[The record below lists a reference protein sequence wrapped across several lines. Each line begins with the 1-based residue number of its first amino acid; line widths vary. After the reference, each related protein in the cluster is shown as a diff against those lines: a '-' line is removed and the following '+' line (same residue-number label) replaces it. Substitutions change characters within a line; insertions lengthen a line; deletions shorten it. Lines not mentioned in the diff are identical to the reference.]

1 MTRKDLKFY
10 FVERFKELLN
20 RNTIDSYRVKCNN
33 VFSLMKELRSVID
46 NWLRGYVKQFETVCL
61 CIDETLLAMKEDDI
75 LDYSFYD
82 AQLMMDDLKSL
93 RNADNK
99 MRGELGESVIYLLDK
114 CISCN
119 MDIYLDRLYDAIITI
134 VDSDEIIEE
143 GNFKPLADRLSKIAG
158 DLACELLNEGFSMRH
173 LYRQSCKLRE
183 NAKDFDNTFIRFR
196 QNHNHGVAL
205 KSYDVVLKM
214 NGGSNNRLTSINGFL
229 NEVPEDLV
237 PIGKRGSSIN
247 KFLENRGALFYYCHV
262 DAHDSAMAITY
273 AEEQMESIL
282 DRAMLGY
289 SILDVKVQ
297 KMALVIITN
306 IPEKVYVVQPVN
318 VMDSIY
324 ADDEEIVNMMI
335 WKIDN
340 IQNNDFI
347 YKDVKDR
354 LTSSLR
360 HLRIGCAEAD
370 TGQQLINYWIAME
383 FLFSSP
389 KAVDKTISRLEK
401 NLLNVLMCCYAN
413 RRVSYINRALKKN
426 GTLPKERDWWTLE
439 DNELDDLINNQKNLL
454 LRHHLQEMKAAL
466 RNTRDSAEKF
476 FAKHHKHLYWQI
488 YRIYRY
494 RNKLIHEAAILPGL
508 DNVIRCQRFYL
519 VLLLNQLIGYFSE
532 TSIKPLSMDSF
543 FFEYTKKTN
552 VISKILKEKLTGADR
567 ISKLMQI
574 EVYSE
579 LIRQNI

>member
-1 MTRKDLKFY
+1 
-10 FVERFKELLN
+10 
-20 RNTIDSYRVKCNN
+20 
-33 VFSLMKELRSVID
+33 
-46 NWLRGYVKQFETVCL
+46 
-61 CIDETLLAMKEDDI
+61 
-75 LDYSFYD
+75 
-82 AQLMMDDLKSL
+82 
-93 RNADNK
+93 
-99 MRGELGESVIYLLDK
+99 
-114 CISCN
+114 
-119 MDIYLDRLYDAIITI
+119 
-134 VDSDEIIEE
+134 
-143 GNFKPLADRLSKIAG
+143 
-158 DLACELLNEGFSMRH
+158 
-173 LYRQSCKLRE
+173 
-183 NAKDFDNTFIRFR
+183 
-196 QNHNHGVAL
+196 
-205 KSYDVVLKM
+205 VVLKM

-229 NEVPEDLV
+229 SEVPEDLV
-237 PIGKRGSSIN
+237 PIDKRDNTIN

-289 SILDVKVQ
+289 SILDVNVQ
-297 KMALVIITN
+297 KKALVIITN
-306 IPEKVYVVQPVN
+306 IPEKVYVVQSVN
-318 VMDSIY
+318 VMDSSY
-324 ADDEEIVNMMI
+324 ADDKEIVNAMI
-335 WKIDN
+335 WKIDK
-340 IQNNDFI
+340 IQNSDYI

-360 HLRIGCAEAD
+360 HLRIGCAETD

-413 RRVSYINRALKKN
+413 RRVGYINRALKKN
-426 GTLPKERDWWTLE
+426 GTLPKEQDWWTLN
-439 DNELDDLINNQKNLL
+439 DNELDNLINNQKDLL
-454 LRHHLQEMKAAL
+454 LRHHLQEMKVAL
-466 RNTRDSAEKF
+466 RNTRDSADKF
-476 FAKHHKHLYWQI
+476 FAKHYKHLYWQI

-543 FFEYTKKTN
+543 FFEYTQKTN